1 MDSLR
6 RLGDR
11 LDVIEAT
18 LSVALQEPEPEH
30 RGRMLD
36 MLDRAAAVVRAEHEE
51 AEAAQKKRSS
61 FRLICG
67 SIPRQGRHLQRP
79 TQANAVP
86 AERWQ
91 DQTRDPAERS
101 AG

>member
-1 MDSLR
+1 MEPLR

-11 LDVIEAT
+11 LDVIEAA

-36 MLDRAAAVVRAEHEE
+36 ALDRAAAAARVEHEE
-51 AEAAQKKRSS
+51 VEAAQEKRSS

-67 SIPRQGRHLQRP
+67 AVPRQGRHPQRP
-79 TQANAVP
+79 SQANAAP
-86 AERWQ
+86 AARWP
-91 DQTRDPAERS
+91 DQTRGPAERS